1 MINNKEKIIEYF
13 KSGIKEDKDFR
24 IGIEHEKFLFN
35 TKDNKR
41 IDLRFALI
49 GPGTMWNLLY
59 EGMDQRV
66 NLRSIFRGKD
76 EESVN
81 ALIKFGE
88 ILKKKNDYDVSIKED
103 GIEINNII
111 PINDFENGEN
121 WTKLMNR
128 LKLEIIKMI

>member
-1 MINNKEKIIEYF
+1 MKKDKE
-13 KSGIKEDKDFR
+13 S
-24 IGIEHEKFLFN
+24 
-35 TKDNKR
+35 R

-66 NLRSIFRGKD
+66 NLRSTFKGKD

-88 ILKKKNDYDVSIKED
+88 ILKKKNDYDINIKED
-103 GIEINNII
+103 GIEINNVI

-121 WTKLMNR
+121 WTKLMNK

>member
-1 MINNKEKIIEYF
+1 MKKDKE
-13 KSGIKEDKDFR
+13 S
-24 IGIEHEKFLFN
+24 
-35 TKDNKR
+35 R

-66 NLRSIFRGKD
+66 NLRSTFRGKD

-88 ILKKKNDYDVSIKED
+88 ILKKKNDYDISIKED

-121 WTKLMNR
+121 WTKLMNK

>member
-1 MINNKEKIIEYF
+1 MKKDKE
-13 KSGIKEDKDFR
+13 S
-24 IGIEHEKFLFN
+24 
-35 TKDNKR
+35 R

-66 NLRSIFRGKD
+66 NLRSTFRGKD

-88 ILKKKNDYDVSIKED
+88 ILKKKNDYDISIKED

>member
-1 MINNKEKIIEYF
+1 MKKDKE
-13 KSGIKEDKDFR
+13 S
-24 IGIEHEKFLFN
+24 
-35 TKDNKR
+35 R

-66 NLRSIFRGKD
+66 NLRSTFRGKD

-103 GIEINNII
+103 GIEINNVI

>member
-1 MINNKEKIIEYF
+1 MKKDKE
-13 KSGIKEDKDFR
+13 S
-24 IGIEHEKFLFN
+24 
-35 TKDNKR
+35 R

-66 NLRSIFRGKD
+66 NLRSTFRGKD
-76 EESVN
+76 EESVK

>member
-1 MINNKEKIIEYF
+1 MKK
-13 KSGIKEDKDFR
+13 DK
-24 IGIEHEKFLFN
+24 GS
-35 TKDNKR
+35 R

-66 NLRSIFRGKD
+66 NLRSTFRGKD

-88 ILKKKNDYDVSIKED
+88 ILKKKNDYDINIKDD

-121 WTKLMNR
+121 WTKLMNK
-128 LKLEIIKMI
+128 LKLEIMKMI

>member
-1 MINNKEKIIEYF
+1 MKKDKE
-13 KSGIKEDKDFR
+13 S
-24 IGIEHEKFLFN
+24 
-35 TKDNKR
+35 R

>member
-1 MINNKEKIIEYF
+1 MKKNKE
-13 KSGIKEDKDFR
+13 S
-24 IGIEHEKFLFN
+24 
-35 TKDNKR
+35 R

-66 NLRSIFRGKD
+66 NLRSTFRGKD

-88 ILKKKNDYDVSIKED
+88 ILKKKNDYDINIKED

-121 WTKLMNR
+121 WTKLMNK
-128 LKLEIIKMI
+128 LKLEIIKMK

>member
-1 MINNKEKIIEYF
+1 MKK
-13 KSGIKEDKDFR
+13 DKGSR
-24 IGIEHEKFLFN
+24 I
-35 TKDNKR
+35 T
-41 IDLRFALI
+41 LRFALI

-66 NLRSIFRGKD
+66 NLRSIFKGKD

-88 ILKKKNDYDVSIKED
+88 ILKKKNDYDIKIKED

-121 WTKLMNR
+121 WTKLMNK

>member
-1 MINNKEKIIEYF
+1 MKKDKE
-13 KSGIKEDKDFR
+13 S
-24 IGIEHEKFLFN
+24 
-35 TKDNKR
+35 R

-66 NLRSIFRGKD
+66 NLRSTFRGKD

-88 ILKKKNDYDVSIKED
+88 ILKKKNDYDISIKED

-121 WTKLMNR
+121 WTKLMNK
-128 LKLEIIKMI
+128 LKLEIIKMV

>member
-1 MINNKEKIIEYF
+1 
-13 KSGIKEDKDFR
+13 
-24 IGIEHEKFLFN
+24 
-35 TKDNKR
+35 
-41 IDLRFALI
+41 
-49 GPGTMWNLLY
+49 MWNLLY

-66 NLRSIFRGKD
+66 NLRSTFRGKD

>member
-1 MINNKEKIIEYF
+1 MHMKLK
-13 KSGIKEDKDFR
+13 
-24 IGIEHEKFLFN
+24 
-35 TKDNKR
+35 KDNR
-41 IDLRFALI
+41 IELRFALI

-66 NLRSIFRGKD
+66 NLRSTFRGKD

>member
-1 MINNKEKIIEYF
+1 MKKDKE
-13 KSGIKEDKDFR
+13 S
-24 IGIEHEKFLFN
+24 
-35 TKDNKR
+35 R

-66 NLRSIFRGKD
+66 NLRSTFKGKD

>member
-1 MINNKEKIIEYF
+1 MKK
-13 KSGIKEDKDFR
+13 DK
-24 IGIEHEKFLFN
+24 GS
-35 TKDNKR
+35 R

-66 NLRSIFRGKD
+66 NLRSTFRGKD

-88 ILKKKNDYDVSIKED
+88 ILKKKNDYDISIKED

-121 WTKLMNR
+121 WTKLMNK
-128 LKLEIIKMI
+128 LKLEIMKMI

>member
-1 MINNKEKIIEYF
+1 MKKDKE
-13 KSGIKEDKDFR
+13 S
-24 IGIEHEKFLFN
+24 
-35 TKDNKR
+35 R

-66 NLRSIFRGKD
+66 NLRSTFRGKD

>member
-1 MINNKEKIIEYF
+1 MKKDKEA
-13 KSGIKEDKDFR
+13 
-24 IGIEHEKFLFN
+24 
-35 TKDNKR
+35 R

-66 NLRSIFRGKD
+66 NLRSTFRGKD

-88 ILKKKNDYDVSIKED
+88 ILKKKNDYEKYFLYY
-103 GIEINNII
+103 GC
-111 PINDFENGEN
+111 
-121 WTKLMNR
+121 L
-128 LKLEIIKMI
+128 

>member
-1 MINNKEKIIEYF
+1 MKI
-13 KSGIKEDKDFR
+13 
-24 IGIEHEKFLFN
+24 
-35 TKDNKR
+35 
-41 IDLRFALI
+41 ALI

-66 NLRSIFRGKD
+66 NLRSTFRGKD

>member
-1 MINNKEKIIEYF
+1 MKKNKE
-13 KSGIKEDKDFR
+13 S
-24 IGIEHEKFLFN
+24 
-35 TKDNKR
+35 R

-66 NLRSIFRGKD
+66 NLRSTFKGKD

-88 ILKKKNDYDVSIKED
+88 ILKKKNDYDINIKED

-121 WTKLMNR
+121 WTKLMNK

>member
-1 MINNKEKIIEYF
+1 MKKDKE
-13 KSGIKEDKDFR
+13 S
-24 IGIEHEKFLFN
+24 
-35 TKDNKR
+35 R

-66 NLRSIFRGKD
+66 NPRSTFKGKD

-88 ILKKKNDYDVSIKED
+88 ILKKKNDYDISIKED

-121 WTKLMNR
+121 WTKLMNK

>member
-1 MINNKEKIIEYF
+1 MKKDKE
-13 KSGIKEDKDFR
+13 S
-24 IGIEHEKFLFN
+24 
-35 TKDNKR
+35 R

-66 NLRSIFRGKD
+66 NLRSTFRGKD
-76 EESVN
+76 EESVH

-111 PINDFENGEN
+111 PINDFKNGEN